1 MGKKPYRVE
10 LYYSKGRPYYH
21 LVKDVRVKE
30 QRTKVRVYLGH
41 DEPSQKEVDNY
52 RKEYAYTIETKA
64 AQKKAEFSSKLYSSK
79 YLSKA
84 DIITIET
91 IRHYYKTFTSLLTT
105 SEIDVYEQNFEVD
118 YVQGT
123 TSIEGNTLSRQET
136 RDLLVNNIPP
146 NDKSLRE
153 INEVQNF
160 KRVKAYRDSCRGKVS
175 LDFIKTLH
183 SLIMSN
189 IDIDS
194 AGVFRRIDD
203 VWIAGCEIRPTPA
216 ILIVSDLSKLI
227 DDYYAELENNI
238 HPFEAA
244 VMFHYEF
251 ELIHPFTDGNGRVG
265 REIFNYMLRK
275 CGYPK
280 LLFLGEER
288 TTYIKSLKLGNDE
301 KYAKMI
307 KVFADLITEQR
318 YEILM
323 DKLKTVVVPAQRTT
337 QLRLD
342 AFYSRPI
349 ETNLTPL
356 QKSSAR

>member
-64 AQKKAEFSSKLYSSK
+64 AQKRAEFSSKLYSSK
-79 YLSKA
+79 YLPKEE
-84 DIITIET
+84 IITIET

-123 TSIEGNTLSRQET
+123 TSIEGNTLSRQQT
-136 RDLLVNNIPP
+136 RDLLINNIPP

-160 KRVKAYRDSCRGKVS
+160 KSVKAYRDSHRGKIT

-189 IDIDS
+189 IDFQS

-216 ILIVSDLSKLI
+216 ILIVSELSKLI
-227 DDYYAELENNI
+227 DDYYAQLEKNV

-275 CGYPK
+275 CGYPR

-288 TTYIKSLKLGNDE
+288 TNYIKSLKLGNDD
-301 KYAKMI
+301 KYAEMI
-307 KVFADLITEQR
+307 KVFADLITKQR
-318 YEILM
+318 YQILM
-323 DKLKTVVVPAQRTT
+323 DKLKTVVVPPKRTT

-342 AFYSRPI
+342 SFYSKSI
-349 ETNLTPL
+349 ETELTPL
-356 QKSSAR
+356 QK

>member
-10 LYYSKGRPYYH
+10 LYYSKGKPYYH
-21 LVKDVRVKE
+21 LVKDVRVKD

-41 DEPSQKEVDNY
+41 EEPTAADVDNY

-64 AQKKAEFSSKLYSSK
+64 AQKRAEFSSKLYTSK
-79 YLSKA
+79 YLSKE

-91 IRHYYKTFTSLLTT
+91 IRYYYKTFVSLLTT

-123 TSIEGNTLSRQET
+123 TSIEGNTLNRQET
-136 RDLLVNNIPP
+136 RDLLINNIPP

-160 KRVKAYRDSCRGKVS
+160 KRVKAYRDAHRGKIT

-189 IDIDS
+189 IDIES
-194 AGVFRRIDD
+194 AGIFRRIDD

-216 ILIVSDLSKLI
+216 MLIVSELTKLI
-227 DDYYAELENNI
+227 DKYYSQLDKNI

-251 ELIHPFTDGNGRVG
+251 EIIHPFTDGNGRVG

-275 CGYPK
+275 CGYPR

-288 TTYIKSLKLGNDE
+288 TTYIKSLKLGNIG
-301 KYAKMI
+301 KYAQMI
-307 KVFADLITEQR
+307 KVFGDLITKQR
-318 YEILM
+318 YHILM
-323 DKLKTVVVPAQRTT
+323 EKLKTVVLPAKKST

-342 AFYSRPI
+342 AFYDRPV
-349 ETNLTPL
+349 ETKPIKMQEN
-356 QKSSAR
+356 SAS